1 MTLTNAI
8 FPFLLTSSLLCG
20 AMTTNDFVS
29 VTNDWRQGA
38 YSCVHALAIHRYE
51 MSSNDLVAA
60 YLQYEWNS
68 SFGTRSSISNSIEQI
83 LRASTLITN
92 SAYATIYNNQVK
104 GDVLFARDVLL
115 PITSD
120 DQLSADIPISM
131 KPGKTMGFEFV
142 LKILWDEH
150 LW

>member
-1 MTLTNAI
+1 MTLTNVAL
-8 FPFLLTSSLLCG
+8 PFLLTSSTLCG

-29 VTNDWRQGA
+29 VTNDWHRGA
-38 YSCVHALAIHRYE
+38 YSCVHALAMHRCE

-83 LRASTLITN
+83 LHASTLVTN

-115 PITSD
+115 PMTSD
-120 DQLSADIPISM
+120 EQLSADIPISK